1 VPKGNGETV
10 LLVEDEAVILNVGK
24 EMLEGLGYTVL
35 TAGTPEEAL
44 RHAKAHVAEI
54 DLLITDVIMP
64 EMNGLDLANLISDI
78 KPRLRCL
85 FVSGYTADLIA
96 HHGMLNEDVCFLQKP
111 FSIRGLASKVRESLE
126 QK

>member
-1 VPKGNGETV
+1 MPKGHGETV

-35 TAGTPEEAL
+35 TAGTSEEVL

-64 EMNGLDLANLISDI
+64 EMNGLDLVN
-78 KPRLRCL
+78 
-85 FVSGYTADLIA
+85 
-96 HHGMLNEDVCFLQKP
+96 
-111 FSIRGLASKVRESLE
+111 
-126 QK
+126 

>member
-1 VPKGNGETV
+1 
-10 LLVEDEAVILNVGK
+10 
-24 EMLEGLGYTVL
+24 LGYTVL

-78 KPRLRCL
+78 KP
-85 FVSGYTADLIA
+85 S
-96 HHGMLNEDVCFLQKP
+96 
-111 FSIRGLASKVRESLE
+111 
-126 QK
+126 